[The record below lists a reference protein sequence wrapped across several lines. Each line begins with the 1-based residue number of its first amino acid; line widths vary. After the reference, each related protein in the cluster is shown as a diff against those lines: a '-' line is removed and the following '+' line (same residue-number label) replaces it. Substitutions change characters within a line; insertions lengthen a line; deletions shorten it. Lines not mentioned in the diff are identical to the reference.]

1 MDPVLALLHD
11 LVAIDSV
18 NPSLVPG
25 AAGEAA
31 VAVRVADACRAAG
44 LAVHVTEVAPRRPNV
59 VAVLEGRSPG
69 RTLMLCGH
77 TDTVGVGDA
86 MHAPFTP
93 AERDGRIYG
102 RGAQDMKAG
111 VAAMIDAARV
121 IAARGGLAR
130 GRLVVAAVV
139 DEEYASIGADAVVR
153 EWTADA
159 AIVTEP
165 TDMRLAVAHKGFT
178 GIEIT
183 TAGVAAHGSRP
194 IDGRDAIFRMGRVIG
209 ALELLDRDLQGGRA
223 HPLLGTASLHA
234 SIIEGGREA
243 STYPDACR
251 LLMERRTIPGEP
263 ALQALDEVNAILSV
277 LAGRDPEFHATA
289 RVTLA
294 RDSYEIDPRAEL
306 PQLMGRLAAARGG
319 DPAPAGVSFWTDAQI
334 LSAAGI
340 PTVVFGPGG
349 AGLHSDEEYVIAAD
363 VIACRDLLVDVV
375 DAYV

>member
-25 AAGEAA
+25 AAGEAE
-31 VAVRVADACRAAG
+31 VAARVAGACRAAG
-44 LAVHVTEVAPRRPNV
+44 LDVHVTEVAPRRPNV

-77 TDTVGVGDA
+77 TDTVGVGEA
-86 MHAPFTP
+86 MRSPFVP
-93 AERDGRIYG
+93 CERDGRIYG

-153 EWTADA
+153 DWTADA

-165 TDMRLAVAHKGFT
+165 TDMRLAIAHKGFT
-178 GIEIT
+178 GVEIT
-183 TAGVAAHGSRP
+183 TPGVAAHGSRP
-194 IDGRDAIFRMGRVIG
+194 RDGRDAIFRMARVIG
-209 ALELLDRDLQGGRA
+209 ALEQLDRDLQGGRA
-223 HPLLGTASLHA
+223 HPLLGPASLHA

-263 ALQALDEVNAILSV
+263 ATQALDEVTAILAA
-277 LAGRDPEFHATA
+277 LEARDPEFRATA

-294 RDSYEIDPRAEL
+294 RDSYEIDPGAEL
-306 PQLMGRLAAARGG
+306 VQVLGRLSAARGG
-319 DPAPAGVSFWTDAQI
+319 NAAPTGVSFWTDAQI

-375 DAYV
+375 DAYL